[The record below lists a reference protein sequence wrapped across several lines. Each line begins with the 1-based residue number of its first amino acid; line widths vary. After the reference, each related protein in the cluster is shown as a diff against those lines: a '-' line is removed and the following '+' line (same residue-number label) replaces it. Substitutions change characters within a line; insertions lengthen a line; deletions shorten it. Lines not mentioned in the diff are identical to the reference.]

1 MPPRQI
7 TEQEITAARLRRMA
21 HDLMLEA
28 DRLEATVPGRKLTG
42 GMSVEEVRAAIKK
55 KIRKARREQ

>member
-1 MPPRQI
+1 MLRTVTPA
-7 TEQEITAARLRRMA
+7 EITAARLRRMA

-42 GMSVEEVRAAIKK
+42 GMSVEEVRVAIKK
-55 KIRKARREQ
+55 KISKARREQ

>member
-42 GMSVEEVRAAIKK
+42 GMSV
-55 KIRKARREQ
+55 